1 MCTEG
6 GGAWKPPDT
15 LSTRRDLVLV
25 SAGFEPDGGGRA
37 AVGRLLRRVCEEYA
51 ASRNVGLE
59 ILCLRGTHAKTERA
73 RSYGGATGALAL
85 AVARRHLGRK
95 RAYVYDL
102 LGLARTEA
110 ILPRALRGPYLLMLL
125 GVEVWRPLSRTRRIA
140 LREACC
146 RLAISRH
153 TLAQAR
159 RYTPDVEAEILPLTL
174 DDEPSAGGTP
184 DAGVLARAGTGFL
197 LMVGRMSSRE
207 RYKGHDDVL
216 AALSRVVAEHPSARL
231 VVAGEGDDRARLE
244 ARASELGVAEH
255 VVFTGFVSDATLRRL
270 YADCA
275 ALVLPSRGEGFGL
288 VYLEAM
294 RAGRAC
300 VALRDSAAEE
310 IVIDGETGWLVSP
323 GEADEL
329 AAACLAALSSD
340 ISSRRGAAGRDRW
353 RSAFGYDRYR
363 DGMFMHLDGLTGQ
376 DVRH

>member
-1 MCTEG
+1 M
-6 GGAWKPPDT
+6 
-15 LSTRRDLVLV
+15 LV

-51 ASRNVGLE
+51 TSRNVGLE
-59 ILCLRGTHAKTERA
+59 ILCLRGTNGAIGRA
-73 RSYGGATGALAL
+73 RSYGGTTAALAL

-110 ILPRALRGPYLLMLL
+110 ILPPSLRGPYLLMLL
-125 GVEVWRPLSRTRRIA
+125 GVEVWQPLSRTRRIA
-140 LREACC
+140 LRAASC

-174 DDEPSAGGTP
+174 EDEPSTDGTA
-184 DAGVLARAGTGFL
+184 DEAVVARAGTGFL

-207 RYKGHDDVL
+207 RYKGHDEVL
-216 AALSRVVAEHPSARL
+216 AAFPRVVAKHPGTRL
-231 VVAGEGDDRARLE
+231 VVAGEGDDRARLQ

-255 VVFTGFVSDATLRRL
+255 VVFTGFVGDATLRRL

-294 RAGRAC
+294 RAGRPC
-300 VALRDSAAEE
+300 VALRGSAAEE

-323 GEADEL
+323 DDATGL
-329 AAACLAALSSD
+329 AAACIAALSAEASP
-340 ISSRRGAAGRDRW
+340 RRGAAGRDRW
-353 RSAFGYDRYR
+353 HSAFGYDRFR
-363 DGMFMHLDGLTGQ
+363 DAMFLHLDGLTDY